1 MTKVKNEMVEVPKT
15 KDMNDENYL
24 NDILSDE
31 KNMSNNYS
39 LALNEMSNNK
49 LFKEI
54 YDLFNDSKSLAREA
68 FELAFKNGWYELTKA
83 SESDITTTY
92 DKNSKKLK
100 EL

>member
-1 MTKVKNEMVEVPKT
+1 MTKVKNDMVEVPKT

-39 LALNEMSNNK
+39 VALNEMSNNK

-54 YDLFNDSKSLAREA
+54 YDLFSDSKLLAREA

-83 SESDITTTY
+83 DETDISTAY
-92 DKNSKKLK
+92 DKSSKKLK